1 MEIESDK
8 SGSDHPR
15 GDERDEQGAMCVGRA
30 PVGPREAG
38 SRAPIGLSG
47 YLEPRRKITNN
58 EGHIDGHHGS

>member
-8 SGSDHPR
+8 SGQTTR
-15 GDERDEQGAMCVGRA
+15 GGDERDEQGAMCVGGA
-30 PVGPREAG
+30 PVGPRDAG
-38 SRAPIGLSG
+38 SRALIGLSG